1 MPVRTRRSVAQ
12 DASPKSEIGCP
23 HSAICLSA
31 LLAKASR
38 YSLESDGEEHDEEGD
53 RTCEGGSLDS
63 EHVRYVISNR

>member
-23 HSAICLSA
+23 HAAICLSA

-38 YSLESDGEEHDEEGD
+38 YSLEADGEEHDEEGD
-53 RTCEGGSLDS
+53 YQHRGEAPFHLFT
-63 EHVRYVISNR
+63 R